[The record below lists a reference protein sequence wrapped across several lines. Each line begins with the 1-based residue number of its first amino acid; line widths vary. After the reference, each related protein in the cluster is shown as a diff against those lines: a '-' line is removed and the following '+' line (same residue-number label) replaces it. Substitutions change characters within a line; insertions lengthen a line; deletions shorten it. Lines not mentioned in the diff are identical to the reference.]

1 MYMGKIQRGR
11 YNAIQETKQ
20 GTKEESAT
28 ANCSNGKSGAPVH
41 LGETMRNT
49 KTKQPAAPFND
60 HEQSSLSRGEEAYQ
74 KMLEGIQSGT
84 LKPGMRLR
92 EVELAEWLG
101 SSRTPVRE
109 ALNRLQT
116 EGLVVQ
122 EPRRGMIIAELD
134 HSMVSELYF
143 MRELLEGAAA
153 RLAARHASDVEIAM
167 LRDIA
172 DRDKTTGDDPVKLAK
187 NNRLFHETLYRA
199 AHNRYLLKTLS
210 MLRESMA
217 LLGQTTLSLPGRSST
232 AFEEHDALVAA
243 IERHDAA
250 AAEEAS
256 RAHIRSAHRARMKL
270 MFEQL
275 GDNDAE

>member
-1 MYMGKIQRGR
+1 MQKS
-11 YNAIQETKQ
+11 NKQ
-20 GTKEESAT
+20 KKSA
-28 ANCSNGKSGAPVH
+28 SFH
-41 LGETMRNT
+41 
-49 KTKQPAAPFND
+49 D

-74 KMLEGIQSGT
+74 KMLEAIQSGEF
-84 LKPGMRLR
+84 KPGTRLR
-92 EVELAEWLG
+92 EVELAQWLG

-143 MRELLEGAAA
+143 MREVLEGAAA

-172 DRDKTTGDDPVKLAK
+172 DRDKTCDGNPVKLAK
-187 NNRLFHETLYRA
+187 NNRLFHETLYRS

-210 MLRESMA
+210 LLQESMA
-217 LLGQTTLSLPGRSST
+217 LLGQTTLSQPGRSTT

-256 RAHIRSAHRARMKL
+256 HAHIRASHYARMKM

-275 GDNDAE
+275 GADDSE